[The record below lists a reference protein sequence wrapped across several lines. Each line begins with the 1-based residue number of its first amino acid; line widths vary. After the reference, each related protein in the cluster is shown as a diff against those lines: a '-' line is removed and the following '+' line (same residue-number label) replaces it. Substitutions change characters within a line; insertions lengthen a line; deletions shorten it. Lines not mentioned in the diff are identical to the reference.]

1 MTAENPTLLIAV
13 PPKWAAH
20 WAEPLAELAPDLR
33 VFATGRDEYD
43 PAGIDYVLSFRPR
56 PGLLKTLPNLK
67 FVFSIGAGVDG
78 FFADPEYPRHVPL
91 VRFVD
96 RTLSVEMAQYIV
108 MHALIHYREQ
118 RMFDAQQREK
128 SWRQNYITQPARDT
142 RIGILG
148 LGEIGT
154 MAAERLRD
162 LDFKMSGW
170 SRTRKN
176 VPGVKS
182 FAGEA
187 ELGAFLAQCD
197 ILVCVLPL
205 TPDTRHILRAKTFAQ
220 LPKGAF
226 IINVARGGHVNEPDL
241 IAAIDAGHLSGAAL
255 DVFETEPLPE
265 TSPLWTHPKITVT
278 PHVAAIS
285 HPKIAAEQ
293 VIACIAKVRA
303 GEPLDNLVDIERGY

>member
-1 MTAENPTLLIAV
+1 MTAAHPTLLIAV
-13 PPKWAAH
+13 PPKWAPT
-20 WAEPLAELAPDLR
+20 WAEPLAALAPDLR
-33 VFATGRDEYD
+33 VLATGVDEYD
-43 PAGIDYVLSFRPR
+43 PAEIDYVLSFRPK

-108 MHALIHYREQ
+108 MHALIHYRQQ
-118 RMFDAQQREK
+118 RMFDALQRMRT
-128 SWRQNYITQPARDT
+128 WRQNYITKPARDT

-162 LDFKMSGW
+162 LDFCMSGW
-170 SRTRKN
+170 SRSRKQ
-176 VPGVKS
+176 VDGVTS

-187 ELGAFLAQCD
+187 ELAAFLAQCD

-205 TPDTRHILRAKTFAQ
+205 TPDTRHILNAKTFAQ
-220 LPKGAF
+220 LPKDAF
-226 IINVARGGHVNEPDL
+226 VINVARGGHVNEPDL
-241 IAAIDAGHLSGAAL
+241 IAAIDSGHLSGAAL

-285 HPKIAAEQ
+285 HPKIAAAH
-293 VIACIAKVRA
+293 VIACIEKDRA
-303 GEPLDNLVDIERGY
+303 GEKLENLVDMTRGY

>member
-1 MTAENPTLLIAV
+1 MTAAHPTLLIAV
-13 PPKWAAH
+13 PPKWAPN

-33 VFATGRDEYD
+33 VLATGRDEYD
-43 PAGIDYVLSFRPR
+43 PRDIDYVLSFRPK

-118 RMFDAQQREK
+118 RQFDAQQRE
-128 SWRQNYITQPARDT
+128 STWRQNYISKPARDT

-162 LDFKMSGW
+162 LDFAMSGW

-176 VPGVKS
+176 VQGVRT
-182 FAGEA
+182 FAGDA
-187 ELGAFLAQCD
+187 ELPAFLAQCD

-205 TPDTRHILRAKTFAQ
+205 TPDTRHILNAKTFAQ

-226 IINVARGGHVNEPDL
+226 VINVARGGHVNEPGL
-241 IAAIDAGHLSGAAL
+241 IASIDSGHLSGAAL

-285 HPKIAAEQ
+285 HPKIAAQ
-293 VIACIAKVRA
+293 HVIDCIAKERK
-303 GEPLDNLVDIERGY
+303 GEPLANVVDMERGY